1 MGQIG
6 KEISEGYDDTND
18 DNGDQ
23 AITTFQT
30 KHFREPLISEKP
42 DFCISS
48 YKEFTS
54 IYTLVLRDMSYVCS
68 VVADY
73 LPALMLAGHV
83 YNASIIFL

>member
-6 KEISEGYDDTND
+6 KQLSEGYDDTND

-23 AITTFQT
+23 AITIFQT
-30 KHFREPLISEKP
+30 KHFIEPLISEKP

-48 YKEFTS
+48 YKEFTP
-54 IYTLVLRDMSYVCS
+54 IYTLALRDMSYVCS

-73 LPALMLAGHV
+73 LPALMLVGHV